1 MSTQTMNDNTNLR
14 KTIESMSD
22 KIKLV
27 DSDHDTG
34 LEMFSY
40 TNCNDEDSLTVKQ
53 CRGVVFYKDELVMKT
68 FPYTPEFHTGDMA
81 NLRNVLEPI
90 FSTSQFFESMEGT
103 LIRMFNF
110 KGKWFISTHRKLN
123 AFKSKWGSDETFG
136 NSFKNALEYEFS
148 TNTKLSSRLPKGE
161 SSLISKFKTML
172 CPSKQY
178 MFLVLH
184 SIENRIVCNPPT
196 NPQLYHVGS
205 FVNGTFDSTDSF
217 GFPRLEQLQFKSIEE
232 MVKFVN
238 SRDPFTSQGV
248 VVFGPNGE
256 NLKVLN
262 TKYQNLADIRGGEA
276 NLRLRYFQVRNDRQK
291 EQDLYTLYSEKS
303 EIFDYCRN
311 LLSTL
316 TQVIYD
322 NYVRRYIKHEF
333 VAVPKQQFLIMKEA
347 HALYNLDRYKNKIN
361 LDRIYEI
368 INDQSPIFLNRLIR
382 EYENP
387 HDKREHFPNR
397 NFRTERKT
405 TYL

>member
-1 MSTQTMNDNTNLR
+1 MSTQNMNDNTNLR

-40 TNCNDEDSLTVKQ
+40 TNCNNEDSETVKQ
-53 CRGVVFYKDELVMKT
+53 CRGVVFNKEQLVMKT
-68 FPYTPEFHTGDMA
+68 FPFTPEYSTGNEDMVS
-81 NLRNVLEPI
+81 LRKVLEPI
-90 FSTSQFFESMEGT
+90 FSKSQFFESMEGT

-110 KGKWFISTHRKLN
+110 RGKWFISTHRKLN

-136 NSFKNALEYEFS
+136 NSFKNAIEYEFA

-161 SSLISKFKTML
+161 SSVITRFKTML

-184 SIENRIVCNPPT
+184 SIENRIVCNPPA

-217 GFPRLEQLQFKSIEE
+217 GFPRLEQLQFSSIDDL
-232 MVKFVN
+232 VRFVN

-262 TKYQNLADIRGGEA
+262 QKYRNLADIRGGEA
-276 NLRLRYFQVRNDRQK
+276 SLRLRYFQVRNDKYK

-311 LLSTL
+311 VISNI
-316 TQVIYD
+316 TQIIYD
-322 NYVRRYIKHEF
+322 NYVRRYIKKEF
-333 VAVPKQQFLIMKEA
+333 VTVPKQQFLIMKEA

-361 LDRIYEI
+361 QDRIYDI
-368 INDQSPIFLNRLIR
+368 INNQTPIFLNRLVR

-387 HDKREHFPNR
+387 QEEREKR
-397 NFRTERKT
+397 NFRTDRKT
-405 TYL
+405 IFL